1 MADASGFVE
10 TIKKAAREANEA
22 EKPVNVCFGKVISN
36 SPLQINVEQKMVLGE
51 KQLILTRNV
60 TDYTL
65 SVTVNW
71 MTESGL
77 GTHSHTV
84 SGTDGGGDDIY
95 LTTGESNLIHN
106 HSLMGKKN
114 IVIHNG
120 LSIDDEVILIRQQEG
135 QKYIV
140 VDKIGGRR

>member
-1 MADASGFVE
+1 MLADASGFVE
-10 TIKKAAREANEA
+10 MIKKAAQETGEA
-22 EKPVNVCFGKVISN
+22 EKPVNVCFGKVICK

-51 KQLILTRNV
+51 RQLILARNV

-65 SVTVNW
+65 TVTVDW

-95 LTTGESNLIHN
+95 LTTGGSNLIHD
-106 HSLMGKKN
+106 HRLIGKKN
-114 IVIHNG
+114 IIIHNG
-120 LSIDDEVILIRQQEG
+120 LAVDDEVILIRQQRG

-140 VDKIGGRR
+140 IDRIGGG